1 MSLNLVADYGSSS
14 EEEEAPD
21 IEEKKKDAKKVV
33 VVKALRQIGGSA
45 ISVVKDD
52 EDVEEVKAKVVSSKP
67 DNPQAKTSRSKF
79 NSFLPT
85 PKNVESSAPRP
96 TRKAA
101 SIETRKR
108 KILHRDPFSI
118 RRKVVQSE
126 NALEPEGAPP
136 RPAQVERS
144 GESNAQDM
152 ERAEHHIYEEQT
164 VAAGRPSTG
173 ELPAAVLKDL
183 ERDGIELDGD
193 VLEVNQADNLNFRGQ
208 GAEETLKSQ
217 EQGYRQ
223 QRLASASTHGG
234 LSSSSKTQKRKS
246 QITSLAADLA
256 SRQVELEDKR
266 NRGMRTKR
274 ETWAKYGW

>member
-14 EEEEAPD
+14 EEEAPD
-21 IEEKKKDAKKVV
+21 LEEKRKDETKVV
-33 VVKALRQIGGSA
+33 VVKALRQIGGST

-52 EDVEEVKAKVVSSKP
+52 EDLEEVKAKVVN
-67 DNPQAKTSRSKF
+67 DNPQPKTSRSKF

-85 PKNVESSAPRP
+85 PKNVESSVPRP
-96 TRKAA
+96 TRK
-101 SIETRKR
+101 SESSETHKR

-126 NALEPEGAPP
+126 KILEPEGTP
-136 RPAQVERS
+136 RHPAHMERS
-144 GESNAQDM
+144 GESHAQDM
-152 ERAEHHIYEEQT
+152 ERAEQRVHEEQT
-164 VAAGRPSTG
+164 FAAGRSSTG
-173 ELPAAVLKDL
+173 ELPPSVLKDL
-183 ERDGIELDGD
+183 ERDGIELDSN
-193 VLEVNQADNLNFRGQ
+193 VIEVNQADHLNFRVQ
-208 GAEETLKSQ
+208 GAEETLRSQ

-223 QRLASASTHGG
+223 QRLASASTYGG
-234 LSSSSKTQKRKS
+234 LNSSLKTQKRKS